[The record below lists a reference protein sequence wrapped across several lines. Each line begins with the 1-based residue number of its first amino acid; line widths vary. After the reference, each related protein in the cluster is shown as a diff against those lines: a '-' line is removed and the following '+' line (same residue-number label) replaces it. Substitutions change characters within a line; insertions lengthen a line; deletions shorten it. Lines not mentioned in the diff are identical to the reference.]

1 MVPIGFSS
9 LHALFAPPAHPGQ
22 GKIFHLPTD
31 VKTNVEMLLRWGHF
45 VAGITWIGL
54 LYYFNFINGALMKAL
69 DGPTKGKVTPQLM
82 PRALW
87 WFRWGAAMTVLA
99 GVAYFIAIL
108 QSSPHDPHSL
118 PPGMWMLFGKWCLIV
133 IVTYA
138 IIFGIQRPVWGPGK
152 GWLLGAIVV
161 VVVVVMAIVMLWTA
175 GYSEFANDNH
185 ALSIS
190 IGGGIGMLMFANVW
204 SVIWP
209 HQKKLIAW
217 TADNAE
223 KGTAVPAEAAALTRR
238 AFLASRMNTW
248 LSIPMLF
255 FMAAASHYPL
265 FGR

>member
-9 LHALFAPPAHPGQ
+9 LHSLFALLVQ
-22 GKIFHLPTD
+22 TDTGKEIVHWPKDITS
-31 VKTNVEMLLRWGHF
+31 NVEMLLRWGHF

-69 DGPTKGKVTPQLM
+69 DGPTKGKVIPQLM

-87 WFRWGAAMTVLA
+87 WFRYGALMTVLF
-99 GVAYFIAIL
+99 GLTYFIAIL
-108 QSSPHDPHSL
+108 HHFQDKSQSWPVL
-118 PPGMWMLFGKWCLIV
+118 GRWCVIV

-138 IIFGIQRPVWGPGK
+138 VIFGIQRPVWGVGK

-161 VVVVVMAIVMLWTA
+161 VVVAAMAIVMLWTA
-175 GYSEFANDNH
+175 GHSELSTNNR
-185 ALSIS
+185 ALCIS
-190 IGGGIGMLMFANVW
+190 IGGGIGILMFLNVW
-204 SVIWP
+204 GIIWP
-209 HQKKLIAW
+209 HQKRLIAW

-223 KGTAVPAEAAALTRR
+223 KGTAIPAAAAALTRR

-255 FMAAASHYPL
+255 LMGAAGHYIM